1 MKLTRILLP
10 VATSFLFA
18 GSFVAGKYTN
28 LDLAPLSTT
37 LLRYIIAVLALSVLI
52 FHYGR
57 SSLKIDKKDIWQM
70 VLLGLFGVVGYHYFF
85 FSSLLHTKAAN
96 SAIIN
101 ASNPLFTSSMAALF
115 LRERLPAVGYFGV
128 GLALFGVLLLLTR
141 GNLDYLMSMQFNFG
155 EILMLLGVFCWVI
168 YSLMIK
174 NLLKKYSGFTI
185 TYYASLFGT
194 ILLFLLVPLEGF
206 YTKKMVLSTPSL
218 LSLLYMGIF
227 ASGIGY
233 FLFNLSLDKIGPTRT
248 ASSVYSLVPIFVS
261 VLALMFFGESVTWL
275 MVLCTVLIIIGLN
288 MALKEIRTEVGH
300 LPNEAEWKKKPDR

>member
-1 MKLTRILLP
+1 MKLTKILLP
-10 VATSFLFA
+10 TATSFLFA

-28 LDLAPLSTT
+28 IDLGPLTTT
-37 LLRYIIAVLALSVLI
+37 LLRYIIAVIALSGLI

-57 SSLKIDKKDIWQM
+57 DSLKIQKKDIWQM

-85 FSSLLHTKAAN
+85 FTSLLHTKAAN

-101 ASNPLFTSSMAALF
+101 ASNPLFTSTMAAVF
-115 LRERLPAVGYFGV
+115 LRERLSTRSYFGV
-128 GLALFGVLLLLTR
+128 ALALLGVMILLTR
-141 GNLDYLMSMQFNFG
+141 GNLEFLLSMQFNRG
-155 EILMLLGVFCWVI
+155 EIMMLLGVFCWVI

-174 NLLKKYSGFTI
+174 NLLKRYSGFTI

-194 ILLFLLVPLEGF
+194 VLLLFLVPLEDY
-206 YTKKMVLSTPSL
+206 YTTDIILSMPSI
-218 LSLLYMGIF
+218 LSLIYMGVF

-261 VLALMFFGESVTWL
+261 LLAFLFFDESVSIIML
-275 MVLCTVLIIIGLN
+275 FCTVLIIVGLN
-288 MALKEIRTEVGH
+288 LALKENTKLPKKNTGGVG
-300 LPNEAEWKKKPDR
+300 APDITSR